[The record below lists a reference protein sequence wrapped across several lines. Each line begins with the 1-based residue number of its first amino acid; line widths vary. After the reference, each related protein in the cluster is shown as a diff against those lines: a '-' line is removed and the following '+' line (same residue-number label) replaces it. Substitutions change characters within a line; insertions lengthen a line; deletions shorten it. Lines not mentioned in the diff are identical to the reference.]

1 MTSGPK
7 NVAHETSGSA
17 VAADPAKPPAK
28 DRHRRLP
35 APRDPV
41 ARVLPMLGLAHLDR
55 PFDYLIDEAMDQ
67 DAQPGVR
74 VRVRFSGRLV
84 DGFLLERLPESDHGG
99 RLAWLERV
107 VSPEQVLTPEIA
119 RLARAVADRYA
130 GTMPDVLRLA
140 VPPRHARVEKAE
152 PADAPDFPIEA
163 PDPAAWHAYDGG
175 AGFLE
180 ALREETLHPRVVW
193 QALPGEDSAERLA
206 ELAAVVAGQG
216 RGVVIVVPDQRDL
229 DRLEAACARLL
240 GEWCVT
246 LAAGLG
252 PTARYRR
259 WLQVLRGRAR
269 VVIGTRSAVFAPV
282 HRLALTV
289 VFDDGDR
296 SLDEPRAPYPHPREV
311 AVLRAH
317 QTSSA
322 LVIGGF
328 ARTAESQALVESG
341 WARDLVAPRKA
352 VRTAMP
358 RIDGIS
364 ETDRRIAGDPLA
376 RSARIPAI
384 AFDAAR
390 RALADGRPVLFSVPR
405 RGYLPSVACA
415 RCREHARCRSCHGPL
430 QMSDRGDLACRWCG
444 RPELRFVCQN
454 CGGTAVRALVVG
466 DRRTAEELGR
476 AFSGVPVVTSGG
488 DKIVGEIDEGA
499 RVVVATP
506 GAQPR
511 AVGGYGAAVLLDTWA
526 QLDRQDLRAAEEAV
540 QHWMAVASLVCPH
553 TDGGRVVIVADAALT
568 PVQALIRWD
577 PVTFAAH
584 ELAVRRELG
593 FPPAVAMA
601 SVDGPP
607 AAVAAFL
614 AMIDEPTGTERL
626 GPVPLPPGV
635 RPPAGF
641 EGAGEIE
648 RVLLRTERVHGR
660 ELAAALRAAQVLRH
674 ARHED
679 TAGIRVQ
686 VDPNTIG

>member
-1 MTSGPK
+1 M
-7 NVAHETSGSA
+7 
-17 VAADPAKPPAK
+17 
-28 DRHRRLP
+28 
-35 APRDPV
+35 
-41 ARVLPMLGLAHLDR
+41 ARVLPILGLAHLDR
-55 PFDYLIDEAMDQ
+55 PFDYLVDAAMDA

-84 DGFLLERLPESDHGG
+84 DGFLLERLPHSDHPG
-99 RLAWLERV
+99 RLAWLDRV

-119 RLARAVADRYA
+119 ALARAVADRYA
-130 GTMPDVLRLA
+130 GTVPDVLRLA
-140 VPPRHARVEKAE
+140 IPPRHARVEKDA
-152 PADAPDFPIEA
+152 PAAAPDFEIVA
-163 PDPAAWHAYDGG
+163 PDLERWYAYDGG
-175 AGFLE
+175 AAFLE
-180 ALREETLHPRVVW
+180 ALLEGRHPRVAW
-193 QALPGEDSAERLA
+193 QARPGEDPAARLA
-206 ELAAVVAGQG
+206 ELAAVVASRG

-229 DRLEAACARLL
+229 DRLEAACAPLL
-240 GEWCVT
+240 GERCVA

-259 WLQVLRGRAR
+259 WLEVLRGRAQ

-282 HRLALTV
+282 HDLALTI

-296 SLDEPRAPYPHPREV
+296 SLDEPRTPYPHPREV

-317 QTSSA
+317 QTTSA

-328 ARTAESQALVESG
+328 SRTAETQALVESG
-341 WARDLVAPRKA
+341 WARDLVAPRTT
-352 VRTAMP
+352 VRADMP
-358 RIDGIS
+358 RVDGIS
-364 ETDRRIAGDPLA
+364 DDDRRIAGDPLA
-376 RSARIPAI
+376 RSARIPGI

-390 RALADGRPVLFSVPR
+390 RALDAGHPVLFSVPR

-415 RCREHARCRSCHGPL
+415 RCREHARCRACHGPL
-430 QMSDRGDLACRWCG
+430 QMNDRGDLACRWCG
-444 RPELRFVCQN
+444 RMENRFACGK
-454 CGGTAVRALVVG
+454 CGGTAVRALMIG

-476 AFSGVPVVTSGG
+476 AFTGVPIVTSGG
-488 DKIVGEIDEGA
+488 DKIVDEVDDGA

-511 AVGGYGAAVLLDTWA
+511 AAHGYGAAVLLDTWA

-540 QHWMAVASLVCPH
+540 RHWMAVAALVRPH
-553 TDGGRVVIVADAALT
+553 GDGGRVVIVADAALT

-577 PVTFAAH
+577 PVTFASY
-584 ELAVRRELG
+584 ELRNRRELG

-601 SVDGPP
+601 SIDGPA

-614 AMIDEPTGTERL
+614 KMIDEPPGTRRL

-635 RPPAGF
+635 RPPAGVDP
-641 EGAGEIE
+641 AADLE
-648 RVLLRTERVHGR
+648 RVLLRTERAQGR